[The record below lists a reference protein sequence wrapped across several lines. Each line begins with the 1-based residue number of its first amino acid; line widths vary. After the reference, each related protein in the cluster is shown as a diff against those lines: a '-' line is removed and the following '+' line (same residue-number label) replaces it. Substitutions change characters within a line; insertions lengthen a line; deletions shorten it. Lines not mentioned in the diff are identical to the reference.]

1 MQLTKKSSY
10 GLIAALELASNE
22 VESPL
27 SASAIADRY
36 SLPHSFVEKILHQL
50 KQAGLVT
57 STQGRKG
64 GYRLAESPHRIT
76 VRQVLEALDESL
88 DLVGCLGAGSPCELT
103 QICPT
108 KRAWERIDR
117 RFKETLDS
125 LSLGDLTESEQASR
139 DAG

>member
-10 GLIAALELASNE
+10 GLIAALELANDPE
-22 VESPL
+22 EGPL

-50 KQAGLVT
+50 KQAGLVS
-57 STQGRKG
+57 STQGRRG
-64 GYRLAESPHRIT
+64 GYRLATPPDRIT

-88 DLVGCLGAGSPCELT
+88 DLVGCLGPGTPCELT

-108 KRAWERIDR
+108 KSAWERIDQ
-117 RFKETLDS
+117 RFKEMLDS
-125 LSLGDLTESEQASR
+125 LSLGDLVECEEDS
-139 DAG
+139 